1 MTTLERSE
9 VAESIVHR
17 LRMLRT
23 DSQARWGRMNAH
35 QMVCHLSDAYRLP
48 LGERSASPATGPF
61 QRTLLKWIALYLPLR
76 WPAGIQTRPEI
87 DQECGGT
94 RPEEFARDVAQLE
107 TLMQAFLTQQPPR
120 TAHPIF
126 GPLSEREWLRWGYLH
141 ADHHL
146 RQFGV

>member
-1 MTTLERSE
+1 MTTLERAE
-9 VAESIVHR
+9 VAASTLHR
-17 LRMLRT
+17 LRRLRP

-35 QMVCHLSDAYRLP
+35 QMVCHLSDALQVP
-48 LGERSASPATGPF
+48 LGERVASPATGLF

-94 RPEEFARDVAQLE
+94 RPAEFARDVAQLE
-107 TLMQAFLTQQPPR
+107 TLMQAFLTQQTPR
-120 TAHPIF
+120 TPHPIF
-126 GPLSEREWLRWGYLH
+126 GAMSEREWLRWGFLH

>member
-1 MTTLERSE
+1 MTTLERAE
-9 VAESIVHR
+9 VATAILQR
-17 LRMLRT
+17 LRRLRP

-35 QMVCHLSDAYRLP
+35 QMVCHLSDALQVP
-48 LGERSASPATGPF
+48 LGERVASPATGLL

-94 RPEEFARDVAQLE
+94 RPAEFARDVAQLE
-107 TLMQAFLTQQPPR
+107 TLLQAFLTQQTSR
-120 TAHPIF
+120 TPHPIF
-126 GPLSEREWLRWGYLH
+126 GAMSEREWLRWGYLH